1 MQNLNLYQV
10 EKARSS
16 GPQRGHML
24 AGLALLVLVC
34 LLHAGW
40 QGWRLQALDA
50 RVAQAE
56 SRAQAQE
63 SRLTEAKASF
73 VEPQLDPELPLRL
86 ADQEA
91 QNRELQRVL
100 TYLDLLSRQQRLG
113 FVAPLAALAEQ
124 HPPSG
129 LWLNGIALREGG
141 SEMRLQGLSQNQE
154 LLPQYLQRLGQS
166 EVFKGREFARFDVRR
181 GADELLHF
189 DLSSRAQDQEERP

>member
-10 EKARSS
+10 EKARVS
-16 GPQRGHML
+16 GPQRGHL
-24 AGLALLVLVC
+24 LLGLVLLALAC
-34 LLHAGW
+34 LLHGGW
-40 QGWRLQALDA
+40 QGWRLQEGGERL
-50 RVAQAE
+50 AQAE
-56 SRAQAQE
+56 SQAQAQE
-63 SRLTEAKASF
+63 SLLAKAKASF
-73 VEPQLDPELPLRL
+73 VEPRLDPELPLRL
-86 ADQEA
+86 ASKEA

-100 TYLDLLSRQQRLG
+100 TYLDLLARQQRIG

-129 LWLNGIALREGG
+129 LWLNGITLREGG
-141 SEMRLQGLSQNQE
+141 SEMRLQGLSQHQE

-166 EVFKGREFARFDVRR
+166 AVFKGREFARFDVQR

>member
-10 EKARSS
+10 EKTRRG
-16 GPQRGHML
+16 GPQRMHLL
-24 AGLALLVLVC
+24 AGLGLLLLAC

-40 QGWRLQALDA
+40 QGWRLQAGGERL
-50 RVAQAE
+50 AQAE

-63 SRLTEAKASF
+63 SLLAEAKASF
-73 VEPQLDPELPLRL
+73 VEPRLDPELPVRL
-86 ADQEA
+86 ASKEA
-91 QNRELQRVL
+91 ENRELQRL
-100 TYLDLLSRQQRLG
+100 LGYLDLLARQQRLG

-129 LWLNGIALREGG
+129 LWLNAIALREGG
-141 SEMRLQGLSQNQE
+141 REMRLQGLSQNPE

-166 EVFKGREFARFDVRR
+166 AVFKGREFARFDVQR

-189 DLSSRAQDQEERP
+189 DLSSRALDQEERP

>member
-10 EKARSS
+10 EKARRG
-16 GPQRGHML
+16 GPQGVQLL
-24 AGLALLVLVC
+24 AGLGLLLLAC

-40 QGWRLQALDA
+40 QGWRLQEGGERL
-50 RVAQAE
+50 AQAE

-63 SRLTEAKASF
+63 SQLAEAKASF
-73 VEPQLDPELPLRL
+73 VEPKLDPELPVRL
-86 ADQEA
+86 ANKEA
-91 QNRELQRVL
+91 ENRELQRL
-100 TYLDLLSRQQRLG
+100 LGYLDLLARQQRLG

-129 LWLNGIALREGG
+129 LWLNAIALREGG
-141 SEMRLQGLSQNQE
+141 REMRLQGLSQNPE

-166 EVFKGREFARFDVRR
+166 AVFKGREFARFDVQR